1 MQDGDVQLML
11 RGKPYPCDVVSSTS
25 GRGADVGVECSGHP
39 DGTQTLVDAAAAASR
54 VVLVGMGPQPTK
66 IDTVAAMVK
75 EVDLAT
81 VFRYANA
88 YPTAIELTASAR
100 VPVAQLVT
108 DRFPFDQAVNAF
120 EYARSPRP
128 DTCKV
133 MIGM

>member
-1 MQDGDVQLML
+1 
-11 RGKPYPCDVVSSTS
+11 
-25 GRGADVGVECSGHP
+25 
-39 DGTQTLVDAAAAASR
+39 
-54 VVLVGMGPQPTK
+54 
-66 IDTVAAMVK
+66 MVK

-88 YPTAIELTASAR
+88 YPTAIELTAAGR

-108 DRFPFDQAVNAF
+108 DRYSFEESVRAF
-120 EYARSPRP
+120 EYAREPRP

>member
-1 MQDGDVQLML
+1 MAT
-11 RGKPYPCDVVSSTS
+11 R

-39 DGTQTLVDAAAAASR
+39 DGAQTLVDASAPAGR

-75 EVDLAT
+75 EVDLTT

-88 YPTAIELTASAR
+88 YTTAIDLTGGGR

-108 DRFPFDQAVNAF
+108 DRFPFAQAVSAF
-120 EYARSPRP
+120 EFARSPRR